1 MRLLLMLLICFV
13 SFGAFSQ
20 EEDKNIE
27 EFIPIDIEGK
37 EAFMST
43 KTGEYVFRSHEKT
56 NPEAL
61 VTTASGVVYT
71 DVSLHAVK
79 KGESL
84 YSIAKKH
91 EQSVDELKKNNNLK
105 SSNLDIGQK
114 LKIVKKLMVNSSS
127 PVISYA
133 GEERIIAK
141 LRPGQSPTNLNPPS
155 EITKVEV
162 TSKEKNVES
171 ITKEVVSKDESS
183 KDAEVLAEI
192 NVQNEAK
199 SLHVVKKGESLFSI
213 AKKHNLTVQKLKE
226 LNNLVLNNLSIGQR
240 LKLQ

>member
-1 MRLLLMLLICFV
+1 MRLLLLICFV

-20 EEDKNIE
+20 EEVKNNE
-27 EFIPIDIEGK
+27 EFIPIVIEGK

-43 KTGEYVFRSHEKT
+43 KTGEYVYRSHEKT

-84 YSIAKKH
+84 YSIAKKYD
-91 EQSVDELKKNNNLK
+91 QSVEELKRNNKLK

-114 LKIVKKLMVNSSS
+114 LKIVKRLTVTSSS

>member
-1 MRLLLMLLICFV
+1 MRLLLLICFV

-20 EEDKNIE
+20 EEVKNNE
-27 EFIPIDIEGK
+27 EFIPIVIEGK

-43 KTGEYVFRSHEKT
+43 KTGEYVYRSHEKT
-56 NPEAL
+56 NPQAL

-84 YSIAKKH
+84 YSIAKKYD
-91 EQSVDELKKNNNLK
+91 QSVEELKRNNKLK

-114 LKIVKKLMVNSSS
+114 LKIVKRLTVTSSS